1 MASFNP
7 QKTYIPEPIR
17 VYNSR
22 ETTARRV
29 ELPSKGAKSITLGDK
44 MFARLILRGKTVL
57 EFMIT
62 SVRDLTELYTLLH
75 SKCRGFRGLA
85 KLYLRNMSKGW
96 SEERPL
102 MLYPEHTVASKKY
115 DTLSCNSIGRRCYKA
130 QPSTHITMQDTSY
143 SRYFK
148 GEVQQLSFPW
158 QL

>member
-7 QKTYIPEPIR
+7 QKTYKPEPIR

-75 SKCRGFRGLA
+75 SKCRGLRGLA
-85 KLYLRNMSKGW
+85 KLFLRNMS
-96 SEERPL
+96 SP
-102 MLYPEHTVASKKY
+102 VAISGTDGTLRLSPATAG
-115 DTLSCNSIGRRCYKA
+115 DTLVSLVCVIRREGLYTMHPSALASIVR
-130 QPSTHITMQDTSY
+130 I
-143 SRYFK
+143 
-148 GEVQQLSFPW
+148 
-158 QL
+158 